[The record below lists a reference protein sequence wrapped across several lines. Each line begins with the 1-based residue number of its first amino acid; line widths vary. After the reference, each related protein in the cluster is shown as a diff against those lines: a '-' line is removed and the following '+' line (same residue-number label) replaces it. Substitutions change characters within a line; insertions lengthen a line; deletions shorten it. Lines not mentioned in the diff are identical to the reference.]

1 MQIKASAFWTGK
13 FCYTSRF
20 SFAKREIMKIYD
32 SHKKEKVEFVSIIPN
47 EVRIYVCGP
56 TVYDDSHLGHA
67 RSAIVFDLLRR
78 VLMENG
84 YKVIFVKNFTDIDDK
99 IINKALQSH
108 HSLEEITQTYTK
120 RYLEEME
127 ALGVMRADIEPK
139 ATENLE
145 TMCAMIQTLLDRGIA
160 YQTSN
165 GDIYLA
171 VSKDKDYGSLS
182 GRIAELESQSRV
194 QNSEQK
200 HDNKD
205 FALWKSYKGIGDIGY
220 DSPFGKGRPGWHI
233 ECSAM
238 IQKHLALQGEYA
250 IDIHGG
256 GADLLF
262 PHHENEASQTRCAKD
277 QTLAKYWMHNGFVTI
292 NGEKMAKSLGNSF
305 FIKDALANYDGE
317 ILRFY
322 LLSTH
327 YRMGLNFSE
336 EDLLASKK
344 RLDRLYRL
352 KKRLAAL
359 SKQGSKTQQD
369 DTFKT
374 MFLEALNDDLNIS
387 KSLSVLDDFIAHAN
401 EQLDSKQH
409 DKIPQIQANLTL
421 VARVLGIGNKD
432 CFEYFKLGVDDSLR
446 QEIEALLQKRL
457 VYKQAKD
464 FQNADKIREELR
476 KKGIE
481 IMDTPDGCIWERV

>member
-1 MQIKASAFWTGK
+1 
-13 FCYTSRF
+13 
-20 SFAKREIMKIYD
+20 MKIYD
-32 SHKKEKVEFVSIIPN
+32 SHKKEKVQFEPIIPN

-78 VLMENG
+78 VLIENG
-84 YKVIFVKNFTDIDDK
+84 YKVTFAKNFTDIDDK
-99 IINKALQSH
+99 IINKATQSNC
-108 HSLEEITQTYTK
+108 SIEEITQTYTK
-120 RYLEEME
+120 RYLDEME

-145 TMCAMIQTLLDRGIA
+145 AMCIMIQTLLQKGYA
-160 YQTSN
+160 YQTQN
-165 GDIYLA
+165 GDVYLS
-171 VSKDKDYGSLS
+171 VNKDKAYGNLS

-200 HDNKD
+200 HDSKD
-205 FALWKSYKGIGDIGY
+205 FALWKSYKGIGDVGY

-238 IQKHLALQGEYA
+238 IKKHLALEGEYA

-262 PHHENEASQTRCAKD
+262 PHHENEASQTRCAEE

-317 ILRFY
+317 TLRFY

-327 YRMGLNFSE
+327 YRAGLNFAE

-352 KKRLAAL
+352 KKRLALLPKKEISTAL
-359 SKQGSKTQQD
+359 D
-369 DTFKT
+369 NAFKT
-374 MFLEALNDDLNIS
+374 TFLEALNDDLNIS
-387 KSLSVLDDFIAHAN
+387 KALSVLDDFITTAN
-401 EQLDSKQH
+401 EQLDSKQN
-409 DKIPQIQANLTL
+409 DKTPQIKANLEL
-421 VARVLGIGNKD
+421 VAKVLGIGTKD
-432 CFEYFKLGVDDSLR
+432 CFEYFKLGVSDALKT
-446 QEIEALLQKRL
+446 EIEELIAKRAEF
-457 VYKQAKD
+457 KKTKD

-481 IMDTPDGCIWERV
+481 IMDTPNGCMWEKI

>member
-1 MQIKASAFWTGK
+1 
-13 FCYTSRF
+13 
-20 SFAKREIMKIYD
+20 MKIYD

-165 GDIYLA
+165 GDIYLS

-205 FALWKSYKGIGDIGY
+205 FALWKPI
-220 DSPFGKGRPGWHI
+220 
-233 ECSAM
+233 
-238 IQKHLALQGEYA
+238 
-250 IDIHGG
+250 
-256 GADLLF
+256 
-262 PHHENEASQTRCAKD
+262 
-277 QTLAKYWMHNGFVTI
+277 
-292 NGEKMAKSLGNSF
+292 SF
-305 FIKDALANYDGE
+305 
-317 ILRFY
+317 
-322 LLSTH
+322 
-327 YRMGLNFSE
+327 
-336 EDLLASKK
+336 SKK
-344 RLDRLYRL
+344 PENSPKCFRRMRY
-352 KKRLAAL
+352 
-359 SKQGSKTQQD
+359 
-369 DTFKT
+369 
-374 MFLEALNDDLNIS
+374 
-387 KSLSVLDDFIAHAN
+387 
-401 EQLDSKQH
+401 
-409 DKIPQIQANLTL
+409 IPI
-421 VARVLGIGNKD
+421 
-432 CFEYFKLGVDDSLR
+432 
-446 QEIEALLQKRL
+446 
-457 VYKQAKD
+457 
-464 FQNADKIREELR
+464 
-476 KKGIE
+476 
-481 IMDTPDGCIWERV
+481 